1 VDLLTLS
8 KITSLWSFR
17 RELLWVSLAFLLTLS
32 LPVIAVFLLT
42 NLGIS
47 FVSDSLA
54 KLNETTH
61 IITLFYPNG
70 TVFKEITLTTKWPVD
85 GVITCEFGQI
95 DLPYTIFHTGIDI
108 ANREGKTGDPITAF
122 MPGEV
127 IFAGEQSGGLGKYV
141 VIDNGDYITSFYGH
155 LSQILVVKGEE
166 VASTS
171 QVIGLEGES
180 GSATGPHLHF
190 QTDVFGIPVNPRIF
204 LGSGNP
210 K

>member
-1 VDLLTLS
+1 MQTRQLHS
-8 KITSLWSFR
+8 KQLCQ
-17 RELLWVSLAFLLTLS
+17 
-32 LPVIAVFLLT
+32 
-42 NLGIS
+42 
-47 FVSDSLA
+47 
-54 KLNETTH
+54 K
-61 IITLFYPNG
+61 
-70 TVFKEITLTTKWPVD
+70 K
-85 GVITCEFGQI
+85 
-95 DLPYTIFHTGIDI
+95 
-108 ANREGKTGDPITAF
+108 
-122 MPGEV
+122 V

-141 VIDNGDYITSFYGH
+141 VIDNGNYITSFYGH

-166 VASTS
+166 VTQTS